1 MRSALSGALQ
11 SLGCLSKCAISA
23 TAITIQSLSDKK
35 RWQVVIIYDLS
46 LRVLNRTAK
55 EFLLKTDLLRALAPV
70 LMKTV
75 LPSALGASGAMAA
88 VIWSDGFRA
97 FCGL

>member
-1 MRSALSGALQ
+1 M
-11 SLGCLSKCAISA
+11 
-23 TAITIQSLSDKK
+23 
-35 RWQVVIIYDLS
+35 
-46 LRVLNRTAK
+46 
-55 EFLLKTDLLRALAPV
+55 KTDMFRLLAPV

-75 LPSALGASGAMAA
+75 VPSALGASGAMAA